1 MVLLSIDDV
10 TTKKTSSKRLF
21 QKLHF
26 KLISLVMSDKFA
38 IVICQS
44 SSEINEGMGR
54 VNHPQSQFYKKKVLN
69 FVKKLRTRS

>member
-1 MVLLSIDDV
+1 
-10 TTKKTSSKRLF
+10 
-21 QKLHF
+21 
-26 KLISLVMSDKFA
+26 MSDKFA

-44 SSEINEGMGR
+44 SSEINEGMER